1 MKRRNFVSIALAAA
15 GAAALSP
22 VSAASSRLSTAQQ
35 LDIEISAIGA
45 NGLQR
50 LPDLLQRRC
59 MVLAIEGDSRAAAAW
74 LERELQR
81 LSPEQLD
88 ELLVLLVDPAQVDP
102 AQALLFD
109 PARYAGLQLYRTTA
123 AQWQRLALGPV
134 LPQLFGFADG
144 GRLKARAIGAKSN
157 QAGLAQFH
165 NTLRKESGA
174 RS

>member
-1 MKRRNFVSIALAAA
+1 MNRRKFVSITLVAA
-15 GAAALSP
+15 GAAGLSP
-22 VSAASSRLSTAQQ
+22 VSAAPSRLTTAQQ
-35 LDIEISAIGA
+35 LDLEISAMGT
-45 NGLQR
+45 NGVQR

-59 MVLAIEGDSRAAAAW
+59 MLLAMEGDSRAAATW

-81 LSPEQLD
+81 LSPELLD
-88 ELLVLLVDPAQVDP
+88 ELLVLLVEPAQFDPAQG
-102 AQALLFD
+102 LLFD
-109 PARYAGLQLYRTTA
+109 PARYPGLQLYRTTA

-165 NTLRKESGA
+165 TTLRKESGA
-174 RS
+174 RT